1 MEKKYRDVERL
12 WEEKRGLDRE
22 AALRG
27 DWSGIAKEHRAR
39 DIQIE
44 KATKVFREMDEEAGK
59 LRLGLV
65 ELGVEPPSPPQRA
78 RRNPDHLTPPRQRR

>member
-27 DWSGIAKEHRAR
+27 DWS
-39 DIQIE
+39 
-44 KATKVFREMDEEAGK
+44 
-59 LRLGLV
+59 
-65 ELGVEPPSPPQRA
+65 
-78 RRNPDHLTPPRQRR
+78 